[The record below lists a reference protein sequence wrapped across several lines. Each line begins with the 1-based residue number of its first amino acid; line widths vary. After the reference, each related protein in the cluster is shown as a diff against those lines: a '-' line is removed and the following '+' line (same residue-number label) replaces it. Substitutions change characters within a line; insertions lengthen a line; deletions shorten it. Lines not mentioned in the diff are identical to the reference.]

1 MQAQRET
8 VQKERPVPSLLDTL
22 LRVNTHSLPMTPRI
36 RKLFTFPIDDD
47 LSEGL
52 REIEERDGVSKAE
65 QIRRGI
71 RMWLELKGVTTKTD
85 RKRAATR
92 KRS

>member
-1 MQAQRET
+1 M
-8 VQKERPVPSLLDTL
+8 S
-22 LRVNTHSLPMTPRI
+22 PRI

-52 REIEERDGVSKAE
+52 REIEKRDGVSKAE

-71 RMWLELKGVTTKTD
+71 RMWLDSKGVVKAD

-92 KRS
+92 KRP

>member
-1 MQAQRET
+1 
-8 VQKERPVPSLLDTL
+8 
-22 LRVNTHSLPMTPRI
+22 MTPRI

-47 LSEGL
+47 LAEGL
-52 REIEERDGVSKAE
+52 REVEERDGVSKAE

-71 RMWLELKGVTTKTD
+71 QMWLELKGVRKPE
-85 RKRAATR
+85 RKRVAPR

>member
-1 MQAQRET
+1 
-8 VQKERPVPSLLDTL
+8 
-22 LRVNTHSLPMTPRI
+22 MTPRI

-47 LSEGL
+47 LDKGL
-52 REIEERDGVSKAE
+52 REIERRDGISKAE

-71 RMWLELKGVTTKTD
+71 GMWLKKKGVKSE
-85 RKRAATR
+85 RKRRVSR